1 MRVLVA
7 WLAPLLCPGVA
18 GWHRPPARL
27 GYQASFRPLFMSE
40 VDVDPAEIVLEAESR
55 MEKSLESVKGS
66 LNTIRTGRAS
76 ASLLDRVNVDYYGTS
91 TPLKQLAN
99 IGVPSATQLTVDVYD
114 KSSIADVERAIMESD
129 VGLTPQNDG
138 TIIRLNIPPLTEE
151 RRKELAKQTKAMG
164 EDGKVAL
171 RNIRRDAVD
180 QLKKLEKSGDI
191 SKDDSTGNQGDV
203 QDVTDKF
210 SKAID
215 EAVSK
220 KEKEILTL

>member
-1 MRVLVA
+1 MAAMAVVLA
-7 WLAPLLCPGVA
+7 MAPAAVQGWRA
-18 GWHRPPARL
+18 GLGARPRAMATR
-27 GYQASFRPLFMSE
+27 LFMAE
-40 VDVDPAEIVLEAESR
+40 VDVDPAEVVMEAEER
-55 MEKSLESVKGS
+55 MEKSLESVKNS
-66 LNTIRTGRAS
+66 LMTIRTGRAS
-76 ASLLDRVNVDYYGTS
+76 ASLLDRVMVEYYGAP

-99 IGVPSATQLTVDVYD
+99 VGVPSATQLTVDVYD
-114 KSSIADVERAIMESD
+114 KGCIADVEKAIMESD
-129 VGLTPQNDG
+129 VGLTPMNDG

-151 RRKELAKQTKAMG
+151 RRKDLAKQTKGLG
-164 EDGKVAL
+164 EDGKVAI

-180 QLKKLEKSGDI
+180 QLKKYEKNGDI

-210 SKAID
+210 VKLID